1 MNKTA
6 IGENAGIVWRALH
19 NNTFSWEE
27 LLRNTSLNPIELAC
41 AIGWL
46 ARETR
51 LSFPTAT
58 ALSTSTFTTKHTIE
72 SLFYKLD
79 FVTIIYLFAGYIS
92 NRKSTCHFSFKTL
105 PLALLCLSGSVTRHY
120 P

>member
-46 ARETR
+46 AREDKIVVSYR
-51 LSFPTAT
+51 NDIVYF
-58 ALSTSTFTTKHTIE
+58 
-72 SLFYKLD
+72 D
-79 FVTIIYLFAGYIS
+79 IYHETY
-92 NRKSTCHFSFKTL
+92 
-105 PLALLCLSGSVTRHY
+105 Y
-120 P
+120 